1 MCKLQRLRI
10 NGRSRLQSAMGEPRL
25 GKLGDSGKAAWDF
38 QGLRLLGELEVMT
51 WVILEPRSEG
61 FRRGSGTKAPRGEG
75 CRALRLAR
83 EGLVI
88 FWLLVSC
95 SFPQAPGKVG
105 RG

>member
-1 MCKLQRLRI
+1 MYKLQRLRV
-10 NGRSRLQSAMGEPRL
+10 NGRPRLQSAMGEPRL
-25 GKLGDSGKAAWDF
+25 GKFGDSGKVAWDF

-61 FRRGSGTKAPRGEG
+61 FRKGSGTNAPRGEG

-95 SFPQAPGKVG
+95 SFPQTPGKVG
-105 RG
+105 GG

>member
-1 MCKLQRLRI
+1 MYKLQRLRV
-10 NGRSRLQSAMGEPRL
+10 NGRPRLQSAMGKPRL
-25 GKLGDSGKAAWDF
+25 GKLGDSGKVAWDF

-61 FRRGSGTKAPRGEG
+61 FRRGSGTNAPRGEG

-95 SFPQAPGKVG
+95 SFPQTPGKVG
-105 RG
+105 GG